1 MNLNKFY
8 IFEFIILLQIL
19 KKVKKESKMKKM
31 LSSIL
36 VLGTLSISSY
46 AGSCNATGCN
56 DVTIESISV
65 RTSGS
70 ILIATDGDES
80 VLNCT
85 SPANRYITLLDGA
98 GKNAIYS
105 MLLTKMTTKAKA
117 TLRITPGSSVCSLAF
132 AK

>member
-1 MNLNKFY
+1 M
-8 IFEFIILLQIL
+8 Q
-19 KKVKKESKMKKM
+19 KENKMKKI
-31 LSSIL
+31 LISIL
-36 VLGTLSISSY
+36 SLGALVSNSY

-56 DVTIESISV
+56 NVKIESISV
-65 RTSGS
+65 RLSGAM
-70 ILIATDGDES
+70 LIATDGDES

-85 SPANRYITLLDGA
+85 SPANRYITLLDGP

-105 MLLTKMTTKAKA
+105 MLLTRQTTNKVV

>member
-1 MNLNKFY
+1 
-8 IFEFIILLQIL
+8 
-19 KKVKKESKMKKM
+19 MKKT
-31 LSSIL
+31 LINIL
-36 VLGTLSISSY
+36 IFGTLTVSSY

-65 RTSGS
+65 RLSGAM
-70 ILIATDGDES
+70 LIATSGNES
-80 VLNCT
+80 SLGCT
-85 SPANRYITLLDGA
+85 SPANRYITLLDGP

-117 TLRITPGSSVCSLAF
+117 TLRITPGSSVCALAF